1 MLSRFFNRNMFPNV
15 NAYLLLLFFCACGY
29 SVCVNRL
36 AKLVFAAVAY
46 VCGYDGN
53 FLLKHIHDE
62 YVVHGLLFYH
72 TYFGAV

>member
-1 MLSRFFNRNMFPNV
+1 MFDEV
-15 NAYLLLLFFCACGY
+15 HFGKFAGY
-29 SVCVNRL
+29 YIKGTYYFDVHPPL

-53 FLLKHIHDE
+53 FPFKHIHDE

-72 TYFGAV
+72 N